1 MDNVELDSSVPDWL
15 IEHPRLLP
23 LFQELGVDYTCGG
36 KSLEAACRER
46 GLSPYDVLRRCSAYL
61 DGPTET

>member
-1 MDNVELDSSVPDWL
+1 MENVELDSSVPDWL

-23 LFQELGVDYTCGG
+23 LFQELGIDYTCGG

-46 GLSPYDVLRRCSAYL
+46 GLRPDDVLRRGNAYL
-61 DGPTET
+61 EGPGDA